1 MMIFSRRRL
10 VGSGS
15 GIVVMMILGYV
26 RWMDAWMGEGGEFDI

>member
-15 GIVVMMILGYV
+15 GIVVMILGYV